1 MTTALV
7 RNWTEFQHYK
17 DRSPPWIKLHRALL
31 DNFDYQRLPLAS
43 RALAPMLWLLAAESN
58 DGQVCVDVD
67 FLAFRL
73 RQPEADIAEGL
84 KSLIEL
90 RFLIVASEVLA
101 PCLQPATPERE
112 TETETERETETE
124 TEREAEGEGEGA
136 SAPPPRQRKSETTIT
151 DWLLTLGAEDAIPE
165 DDAVFRY
172 AEQVKLPRD
181 FLALA
186 WREFEDRHGESGK
199 KYKDWRAAFRKCVR
213 DNWYRLWFID
223 DTGQYVLT
231 TSGKQAE
238 RARP

>member
-7 RNWTEFQHYK
+7 KGWTEFQHYK
-17 DRSPPWIKLHRALL
+17 DRSPPWIKLHRGLL

-43 RALAPMLWLLAAESN
+43 RALAPMIWLLAAESN
-58 DGQVCVDVD
+58 DGTVCVDID

-73 RQPEADIAEGL
+73 RQPEADVAEGL

-90 RFLIVASEVLA
+90 RFLIVASDVLA

-112 TETETERETETE
+112 TETEGET
-124 TEREAEGEGEGA
+124 EGEGA
-136 SAPPPRQRKSETTIT
+136 SAPPASRRKSETTIT
-151 DWLLTLGAEDAIPE
+151 DWLLTLGTEDAIPE
-165 DDAVFRY
+165 SDAVFRY

-186 WREFEDRHGESGK
+186 WSEFEARHGESGK

-213 DNWYRLWFID
+213 DNWYRLWWLD
-223 DTGQYVLT
+223 DAGEYSLT
-231 TSGKQAE
+231 TAGKQAQ
-238 RARP
+238 RASA